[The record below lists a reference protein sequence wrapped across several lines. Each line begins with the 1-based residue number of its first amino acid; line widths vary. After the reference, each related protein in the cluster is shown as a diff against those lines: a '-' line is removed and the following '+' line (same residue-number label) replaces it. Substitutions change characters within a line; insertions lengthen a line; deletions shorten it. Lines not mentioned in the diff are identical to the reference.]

1 MKRTLLLSLLA
12 LPFFALAQDTLNRLP
27 MGVVTFSGVDT
38 VNVTKYQG
46 KVFFNDPSGVF
57 RANQIA
63 VNDRIYVPTGATY
76 TVDSVWGASLFDAN
90 IRMVQNSGVT
100 AKPSGKGFV
109 TRPTKNYGL
118 PMVPP
123 DNDAGISP
131 QMHALLMSNL
141 AFKVDSL
148 MRDSLLN
155 LRDVA
160 VSSPANNAFFVFDS
174 TAGKWKD
181 TIVAVP
187 TGVAAPNTQ
196 SSGQVAYFSGNDTLS
211 GENDFFWDA
220 SNNRLGIGTTTPA
233 VRLEIKSNTVSAIR
247 LNNTGIGA
255 GVYQLAHADTVEW
268 TFGAQG
274 ANRDFQIYNWTDSVN
289 AIYIQRPDSKV
300 GINTTTPQTELDVA
314 GTTSSDATNTG
325 DWVSEKTFFVDFPNG
340 TANQKVD
347 IYWPSSA
354 RLQGGYEVTLSSG
367 YVYAQ
372 ASGMI
377 KKRYGIHYSELA
389 TQYLQQTDVPITA
402 GSTPSYFS
410 ISDVRRDTANNR
422 WRITIANLSP
432 APTSG
437 NYVTIHVKSYI
448 AGGTS
453 SVWTNARAS
462 AMQISPV
469 YVDTTTISPLSQ
481 HVIGNFGVN
490 KVVPSEALHVG
501 GRVRV
506 DNLSTVPTRIVGA
519 TSSGIIGSISFDSLA
534 TTIPQKNL
542 YTVDGSI
549 PSTTNRTITIP
560 SSSEVRFLET
570 ATKFTSAKGG
580 SSVYQ
585 SSSGNMLE
593 VNALGLT
600 RSSSTPSG
608 SSAVQLSSGEVYLL
622 GNTGQNINIPGFF
635 VTAGNKSGFTA
646 SSTGTS
652 DSVVVKTA
660 ATNELKAVSKLPAN
674 LLVNNL
680 TITSGVVSV
689 SLSYFGS
696 GTPTISNLSAGI
708 YKVTIPAGVD
718 IRGLVVTANN
728 TVLSGSNEFTLIV
741 DNVANSID
749 QWYNVQVYDIGTN
762 SFVDQHATS
771 TNHTQAV
778 ASNATTLVFPG
789 MNLFGSTGF
798 RLILR

>member
-1 MKRTLLLSLLA
+1 MKRTLFAISFA
-12 LPFFALAQDTLNRLP
+12 LPLLVAAQDTLNRLP
-27 MGVVTFSGVDT
+27 IGIVTFSGVDT

-57 RANQIA
+57 KANQIA
-63 VNDRIYVPTGATY
+63 VNDRVYVPSGATY
-76 TVDSVWGASLFDAN
+76 TIDSVWGASLFDAN
-90 IRMVQNSGVT
+90 IRMVQNSGVA

-181 TIVAVP
+181 TVVAVP
-187 TGVAAPNTQ
+187 TGVAAPNTP

-233 VRLEIKSNTVSAIR
+233 VRLEIKGNTTSAIR

-255 GVYQLAHADTVEW
+255 GFYQLAHADTVEW

-289 AIYIQRPDSKV
+289 AIYVSRVGSKTGLGTSSPQERLHVV
-300 GINTTTPQTELDVA
+300 GRVRIDTLTATPTRVVGADANGTLGEM
-314 GTTSSDATNTG
+314 TTSTFLNLMPKRSLLDTLPLGNVTIDANTYTLRFDSMTNFSAMLSGTG
-325 DWVSEKTFFVDFPNG
+325 SVAQGRPTITTLGASPRNKQNNG
-340 TANQKVD
+340 LV
-347 IYWPSSA
+347 
-354 RLQGGYEVTLSSG
+354 VT
-367 YVYAQ
+367 
-372 ASGMI
+372 
-377 KKRYGIHYSELA
+377 
-389 TQYLQQTDVPITA
+389 
-402 GSTPSYFS
+402 
-410 ISDVRRDTANNR
+410 
-422 WRITIANLSP
+422 
-432 APTSG
+432 PTSG
-437 NYVTIHVKSYI
+437 AYLHYTDTTNYGQVLAGGDRAQMI
-448 AGGTS
+448 AANSTFTTSLIQAGTS
-453 SVWTNARAS
+453 SV
-462 AMQISPV
+462 
-469 YVDTTTISPLSQ
+469 
-481 HVIGNFGVN
+481 
-490 KVVPSEALHVG
+490 
-501 GRVRV
+501 
-506 DNLSTVPTRIVGA
+506 
-519 TSSGIIGSISFDSLA
+519 SL
-534 TTIPQKNL
+534 IHYK
-542 YTVDGSI
+542 
-549 PSTTNRTITIP
+549 
-560 SSSEVRFLET
+560 
-570 ATKFTSAKGG
+570 
-580 SSVYQ
+580 
-585 SSSGNMLE
+585 SSGNPGTQ
-593 VNALGLT
+593 VSLT
-600 RSSSTPSG
+600 NDTLNISADSAVLINNVKQPTSAPASDGNKYTPVWLNGQPAFERRVSSTTLTSG
-608 SSAVQLSSGEVYLL
+608 A
-622 GNTGQNINIPGFF
+622 
-635 VTAGNKSGFTA
+635 VTA
-646 SSTGTS
+646 
-652 DSVVVKTA
+652 
-660 ATNELKAVSKLPAN
+660 
-674 LLVNNL
+674 
-680 TITSGVVSV
+680 VVS
-689 SLSYFGS
+689 LFGS

-708 YKVTIPAGVD
+708 YKVTIPTGVD

-749 QWYNVQVYDIGTN
+749 QWYNVQVYDISTN

-778 ASNATTLVFPG
+778 ASNATTMVFPG